1 MQQIVY
7 LDTKKNGGH
16 PHSSPTSHDSKK
28 STIQPNAN
36 KKIRRKTFHHK
47 DLYKL
52 YNNPKTA
59 NDEPKGGKRQ
69 RKKRHLGKRKTPFHK
84 MARRRASQTA
94 KERDEERHTEIN
106 EEAMEYGQH
115 YILTSGNKR
124 DDGQSGVHRGG
135 PASGDWGKTAE
146 PAGEQR
152 GAKQGDEFARDVGK
166 QGHRAKLGAAVFGYE
181 NARKRIIAK
190 ARAYG
195 EAAGQAMVG
204 EQEAR
209 QRHTGKRA
217 EDGDKRQQQQTGTDA
232 TYAFQHTG
240 ITAHTDTDKEHKG
253 AKGIKADVTDVADK
267 RRHDIEHADKRADN
281 EEPDNDKTAFHLLDK
296 NKNNGK
302 QHA

>member
-1 MQQIVY
+1 MY
-7 LDTKKNGGH
+7 LHLITDY
-16 PHSSPTSHDSKK
+16 
-28 STIQPNAN
+28 STLFRVANA
-36 KKIRRKTFHHK
+36 RQ
-47 DLYKL
+47 
-52 YNNPKTA
+52 KTA
-59 NDEPKGGKRQ
+59 NDKPKGGKRQ

-84 MARRRASQTA
+84 TTRRRASQTA
-94 KERDEERHTEIN
+94 KERDEEGHAEIN
-106 EEAMEYGQH
+106 EKAMEYGQH

-195 EAAGQAMVG
+195 EAAGQAMAG

-232 TYAFQHTG
+232 TNAFKHAG
-240 ITAHTDTDKEHKG
+240 IAPDAQADKEHKS

-302 QHA
+302 QYA

>member
-1 MQQIVY
+1 M
-7 LDTKKNGGH
+7 H
-16 PHSSPTSHDSKK
+16 
-28 STIQPNAN
+28 
-36 KKIRRKTFHHK
+36 
-47 DLYKL
+47 
-52 YNNPKTA
+52 PKTA

-69 RKKRHLGKRKTPFHK
+69 REKRHFGKRKTPFHK
-84 MARRRASQTA
+84 TTRRHASQTA
-94 KERDEERHTEIN
+94 KERDEEGHAEIN

-232 TYAFQHTG
+232 TNAFKHAG
-240 ITAHTDTDKEHKG
+240 IAPDAQADKEHKG

-281 EEPDNDKTAFHLLDK
+281 EEPDNDKTAFHLLDA
-296 NKNNGK
+296 NKNNG
-302 QHA
+302 QQYA